1 MNSRWIITVNKRYL
15 EALYRLP
22 RGVAGEVT
30 DAIETLQNDPTPVQ
44 AETVEGRANTY
55 RLTIADHLI
64 EYEVVSEKRIIKL
77 LSVT

>member
-1 MNSRWIITVNKRYL
+1 MSSRWVITVNKRYL

-22 RGVAGEVT
+22 RGTAGEVT
-30 DAIETLQNDPTPVQ
+30 DAVETLQNDQTPAQ
-44 AETVEGRANTY
+44 AEAVEGRANTY
-55 RLTIADHLI
+55 RLTIADHLV